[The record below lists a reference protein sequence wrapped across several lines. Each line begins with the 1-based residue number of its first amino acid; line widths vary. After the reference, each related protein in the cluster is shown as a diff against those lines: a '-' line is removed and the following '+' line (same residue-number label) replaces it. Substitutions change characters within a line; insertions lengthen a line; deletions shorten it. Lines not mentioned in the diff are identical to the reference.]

1 MKKVIIWGG
10 IAAVLVGG
18 LIWLGNM
25 NQGAPKSQ
33 ALTFATVQQDTMDG
47 AKLYDVRTAEEYDAG
62 HFASAINWSL
72 QDMEAGDLPDIP
84 KDSKIFL
91 YCRSGNRS
99 SEAAILLK
107 EAGYTNITDLGG
119 LPDVQAIGG
128 ELVTE
133 PGGAQ

>member
-1 MKKVIIWGG
+1 MKKVMVWGG
-10 IAAVLVGG
+10 AVALLVGG
-18 LIWLGNM
+18 FIWLGNV
-25 NQGAPKSQ
+25 NKGDSSSQ
-33 ALTFATVQQDTMDG
+33 ALTFATVQRDATGG

-72 QDMEAGDLPDIP
+72 QDMEAGNLPDVP
-84 KDSKIFL
+84 KDSKIFV

-99 SEAAILLK
+99 SQAAAILK
-107 EAGYTNITDLGG
+107 DAGYTNIVDLGG

-128 ELVTE
+128 KLVTE